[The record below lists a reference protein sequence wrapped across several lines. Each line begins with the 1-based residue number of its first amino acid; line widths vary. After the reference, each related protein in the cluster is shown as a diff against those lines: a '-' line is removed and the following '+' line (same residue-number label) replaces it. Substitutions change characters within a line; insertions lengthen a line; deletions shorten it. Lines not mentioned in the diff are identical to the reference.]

1 MAASVETVSRWIP
14 AASLAELERKG
25 RLTAKV
31 ADQVV
36 VMFYTDGEVF
46 AVDNR
51 CPHMGFPLDRGS
63 VKDCILTCHW
73 HHARFDLNTGGTF
86 DQWADDV
93 RAFPTRIEAG
103 QVLVDVST
111 PRDRRN
117 HHLDRLRDGLERNIP
132 LVIAKAI
139 LPLASEPHDTVEA
152 FRVAL
157 EFGARHRV
165 AGWGSGLTTLTC
177 LANLSKHLEA
187 ADRPRALW
195 HGISEV
201 ASDCDGQPPRFPMRP
216 LPGGSVDG
224 AQLKRWFRQ
233 FIEVRDSE
241 GAERCIASAVR
252 NGGDRAAIADMLFA
266 AATDHRYLTIGHAL
280 DFTNKA
286 LEALDVAGWDLAEPV
301 LTSLAPVLSSG
312 DRMEERNSWR
322 SPIDLVQILERAFEG
337 CPPRSKL
344 RGKFRRYQA
353 ADSAN
358 LIPILFG
365 DDPEAIAATLL
376 TSIREGTRPVDLA
389 AVVVY
394 AAALRI
400 AQFPTSNEFG
410 DWDTAHHSFTF
421 ANAVHRG
428 LVRVESPELVRGI
441 FDAAMSVYLNRFL
454 NVPAAKPPEIVS
466 NGDRPSDVLRELPLL
481 FDRQQQVNQAAST
494 VAKYCRRQRRSRAVA
509 GGAGPDAAARGSR
522 FPQHPEHGG
531 GFPLRDFLERF
542 ICRESFHDRDDA
554 LSRCARSNRAGARP
568 DLSHRRAAL
577 SRRAR
582 VQRGMT

>member
-1 MAASVETVSRWIP
+1 MAASVETVSGWIP

-73 HHARFDLNTGGTF
+73 HHARFDLKTGGTF

-93 RAFPTRIEAG
+93 RAFPTKIEAG
-103 QVLVDVST
+103 QVLVDVRA
-111 PRDRRN
+111 PRDRRR
-117 HHLDRLRDGLERNIP
+117 HHLNRLRDGLERDIP

-139 LPLASEPHDTVEA
+139 LPLASDERDAIEA

-177 LANLSKHLEA
+177 LANLSKHLDAE
-187 ADRPRALW
+187 DRPRALF

-201 ASDCDGQPPRFPMRP
+201 ASDCDGQPPRFPVRP
-216 LPGGSVDG
+216 LPGGATDA

-241 GAERCIASAVR
+241 GAERCIASAVHAGR
-252 NGGDRAAIADMLFA
+252 DRAALADMLFA

-286 LEALDVAGWDLAEPV
+286 LEALDLAGWDLAEPV

-322 SPIDLVQILERAFEG
+322 SPIDLVRILERSFEEL
-337 CPPRSKL
+337 P
-344 RGKFRRYQA
+344 A
-353 ADSAN
+353 ALEAARKVSPGRPDSAN

-410 DWDTAHHSFTF
+410 DWDTAHHGFTF
-421 ANAVHRG
+421 ANAVQRG
-428 LVRVESPELVRGI
+428 LMRVNSHELVRGI

-454 NVPAAKPPEIVS
+454 NVPATKPPEIVS

-481 FDRQQQVNQAAST
+481 FDRQQQVNHAAST
-494 VAKYCRRQRRSRAVA
+494 VAKYC
-509 GGAGPDAAARGSR
+509 GAGADPSPLVAALGRILLR
-522 FPQHPEHGG
+522 ED
-531 GFPLRDFLERF
+531 RDFHSIQSMEAAFPIAISSGEGNGASHFIIATTRYLAAHAPTVRAQGQTFRIAER
-542 ICRESFHDRDDA
+542 
-554 LSRCARSNRAGARP
+554 LY
-568 DLSHRRAAL
+568 
-577 SRRAR
+577 
-582 VQRGMT
+582 RGEHVFDEV